1 MAVISISRLVGSG
14 AHEISQLLS
23 KQLGYQLFDQE
34 LMAKLGVEAG
44 LISKGQVVDL
54 TAERHHTHSPLER
67 MSHLAPMR
75 DILALGAY
83 EASGVGAEDRSAE
96 LVSKIM
102 LYAYE
107 QGNVVV
113 DGRGSQGVL
122 RDKPGVLH
130 VRLVAPLEQRIE
142 YLKKRDNIGTDEA
155 RKKVK
160 EADAAQVEYI
170 RHYFMADINDPTLY
184 HLIINTG
191 KVTQAVAVDLITK
204 ALAGLPAKG

>member
-23 KQLGYQLFDQE
+23 KQLGYRLFDQE
-34 LMAKLGVEAG
+34 LMAKLGLEAG
-44 LISKGQVVDL
+44 LTKGEVVDL

-75 DILALGAY
+75 DTLAFGTY
-83 EASGVGAEDRSAE
+83 EASGAGAEDRSAE
-96 LVSKIM
+96 LVTKIM

-107 QGNVVV
+107 KGNVVV
-113 DGRGSQGVL
+113 EGRGSQGVL

-130 VRLVAPLEQRIE
+130 VRFVAPLEQRIE
-142 YLKKRDNIGTDEA
+142 YLKKRDNVGTDEA
-155 RKKVK
+155 RKRVK
-160 EADAAQVEYI
+160 EADAAQYDYI
-170 RHYFMADINDPTLY
+170 KRYFDADINDPTLY

-204 ALAGLPAKG
+204 ALAGLPAK